1 MIHMYEIALLVHLAG
16 CFRAYSMVMRK
27 ALIYS
32 RRKNR
37 VLLLLLNIQ
46 SELCLL
52 SIVWFRW
59 LAINLINI

>member
-1 MIHMYEIALLVHLAG
+1 MIYVYKIELLVHLARYFG
-16 CFRAYSMVMRK
+16 AYSIVMRK
-27 ALIYS
+27 ALVYS

-52 SIVWFRW
+52 STV
-59 LAINLINI
+59 